1 MNLGKLSH
9 RICMWILNQMEKFA
23 IVISLVFLVS
33 SFAGA
38 ESLRPE
44 EVVKA
49 LIIAARQNDL
59 QGVFDTA
66 DLVKIAQH
74 KRHGMSPKDLVKFL
88 KGIDPKKL
96 KFQDIKHKGS
106 PKTTIVRITAPISMD
121 FDLELVKATKEK
133 QEDHY
138 RVVAVHP

>member
-1 MNLGKLSH
+1 MK
-9 RICMWILNQMEKFA
+9 KFA
-23 IVISLVFLVS
+23 VVIPFLLLAS

-49 LIIAARQNDL
+49 LVIAARQNDL
-59 QGVFDTA
+59 KGVLDTA
-66 DLVKIAQH
+66 DLVKIAQQ
-74 KRHGMSPKDLVKFL
+74 KRHGRSPKDLVKFL
-88 KGIDPKKL
+88 KKINPKKL
-96 KFQDIKHKGS
+96 KFQDIRRKGW
-106 PKTTIVRITAPISMD
+106 PKTAIVRITAPISMD

-138 RVVAVHP
+138 RIVAVHP

>member
-1 MNLGKLSH
+1 MK
-9 RICMWILNQMEKFA
+9 KFA
-23 IVISLVFLVS
+23 VVIPLVLLVS

-49 LIIAARQNDL
+49 LVIASRQNNL
-59 QGVFDTA
+59 QGVLDTA
-66 DLVKIAQH
+66 DLVKIAQQ
-74 KRHGMSPKDLVKFL
+74 KRHGRSPKDLVKFL
-88 KGIDPKKL
+88 KEIDPKKL
-96 KFQDIKHKGS
+96 KFQDIKRKGW
-106 PKTTIVRITAPISMD
+106 PNTAIVRITAPISMD
-121 FDLELVKATKEK
+121 FDLELVKANKKK

>member
-1 MNLGKLSH
+1 MK
-9 RICMWILNQMEKFA
+9 KFA
-23 IVISLVFLVS
+23 VVIPFLLLVS

-49 LIIAARQNDL
+49 LVIAARQNDL
-59 QGVFDTA
+59 KGVLDTA
-66 DLVKIAQH
+66 DLVKIAQQ
-74 KRHGMSPKDLVKFL
+74 KRHGRSPKDLVKFL
-88 KGIDPKKL
+88 TEIDPKKL
-96 KFQDIKHKGS
+96 KFQDIKRKDS
-106 PKTTIVRITAPISMD
+106 SKTAIVRITAPISMD